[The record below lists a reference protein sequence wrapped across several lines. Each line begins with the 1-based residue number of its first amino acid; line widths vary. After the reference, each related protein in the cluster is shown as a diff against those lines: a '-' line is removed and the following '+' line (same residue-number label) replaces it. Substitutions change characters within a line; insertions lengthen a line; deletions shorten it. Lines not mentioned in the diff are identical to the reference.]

1 VKRQHLPVDRYT
13 TKEAADMRIFVIEAY
28 GGKGLT
34 NGPIAHFT
42 VSAESLGEALDLLR
56 QSNADRFARFDVV
69 QEGEEFEGEERRILE
84 QGSGAYPKPV

>member
-1 VKRQHLPVDRYT
+1 
-13 TKEAADMRIFVIEAY
+13 MRTFIIEAY
-28 GGKGLT
+28 GGQGLT

-42 VSAESLGEALDLLR
+42 VSAETLDEALALLR
-56 QSNADRFARFDVV
+56 QSNVDRFARFDVV